1 MDHIKTLYQTRQY
14 NYGTL
19 PLRKAIFDHLS
30 REGGLRSIYKG
41 LGATL
46 LRCTPQ
52 HAVVFVCY
60 EEVKKA
66 MQRQRGEQNEEE
78 SEEDD
83 MIRIQLPEMLKTNKF
98 DREFNLM
105 R

>member
-1 MDHIKTLYQTRQY
+1 MVYPMDHIKTLYQTRQY
-14 NYGTL
+14 KYATL
-19 PLRKAIFDHLS
+19 PLHSAIADHMA
-30 REGGLRSIYKG
+30 REGGLRTIYKG

-66 MQRQRGEQNEEE
+66 MTRQREDTREPEEE
-78 SEEDD
+78 FVID
-83 MIRIQLPEMLKTNKF
+83 IQKHIDSVTRSVNRLE
-98 DREFNLM
+98 
-105 R
+105 